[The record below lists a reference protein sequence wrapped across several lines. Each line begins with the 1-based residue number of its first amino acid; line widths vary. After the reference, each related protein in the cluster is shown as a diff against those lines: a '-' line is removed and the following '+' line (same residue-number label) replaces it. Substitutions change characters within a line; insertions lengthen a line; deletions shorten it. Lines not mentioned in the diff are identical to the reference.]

1 MYGQISTVA
10 FVGIEAK
17 PVEVQVRIS
26 GGQHTFAI
34 VGLPDK
40 AVAESRERVRNALHA
55 VGLGLPFKHITVN
68 LAPADLPKEGS
79 HFDLPIALAM
89 MVAMGAVSPD
99 AIEGFAAIGELALD
113 ASIREVPGT
122 LPAAV
127 GANALRKGL
136 ICPAACG
143 SEAAWADEDM
153 TVLAPP
159 HLLSLV
165 NHFKGLQTLAR
176 PKPSVET
183 DQEGQPDLADVKGQ
197 ESAKRVLEVAAAG
210 GHNLLMIGAPGSGK
224 SMLAARLPS
233 ILPPLSPEEMLE
245 WALQHI
251 T

>member
-1 MYGQISTVA
+1 MYGQISRLA
-10 FVGIEAK
+10 FSGSEARA
-17 PVEVQVRIS
+17 VEVQVGVTR
-26 GGQHTFAI
+26 GAAAFAM
-34 VGLPDK
+34 VGLPER

-89 MVAMGAVSPD
+89 MVAMGAISPD
-99 AIEGFAAIGELALD
+99 TIEGFAAVGELTLD
-113 ASIREVPGT
+113 ASIREVPGA
-122 LPAAV
+122 LPAAI

-143 SEAAWADEDM
+143 PEAAWADEDM
-153 TVLAPP
+153 AVLAAP

-183 DQEGQPDLADVKGQ
+183 SKEGQPDLADVKGQ
-197 ESAKRVLEVAAAG
+197 ESAK
-210 GHNLLMIGAPGSGK
+210 
-224 SMLAARLPS
+224 
-233 ILPPLSPEEMLE
+233 
-245 WALQHI
+245 
-251 T
+251 